1 MKKSQ
6 IIIGTASWGS
16 KINFSE
22 SIDIG
27 NKIISMGLNYFDT
40 APNYGGGYSHYIL
53 NRLAKSNNI
62 FVDTKYGQE
71 ISLNPKEIVKR
82 FYRFTNFKSFK
93 QSFKYIQFDKTQ
105 RNSESFWSIQ
115 ELEKHLNLFREDLK
129 CCEIKTFYL
138 HSPPYGILNRNYLEK
153 FNNFFEDKKILPGIS
168 WPDIKDLDLLLNN
181 FPDIKLQLSIDSF
194 WNSKDKIIKKIKNLN
209 INSIFKKIKNNKILD
224 INYKNKFRKD
234 LIQIL
239 DNNDKYKIVLGINS
253 NESVEKLKKIIINF
267 NEII

>member
-16 KINFSE
+16 KINFNK

-71 ISLNPKEIVKR
+71 ISFTPKEIVKR

-93 QSFKYIQFDKTQ
+93 QSFKYIRFKKTQ
-105 RNSESFWSIQ
+105 RNSENFWSIQ
-115 ELEKHLNLFREDLK
+115 ELEKYLNLFREDLK
-129 CCEIKTFYL
+129 YCEIKTFYL
-138 HSPPYGILNRNYLEK
+138 HSPPYGILNKDYLEK
-153 FNNFFEDKKILPGIS
+153 FNNFFEDKKILPAIS

-194 WNSKDKIIKKIKNLN
+194 WSSKDKIIKKIKNLN

-234 LIQIL
+234 LIQVL

-253 NESVEKLKKIIINF
+253 NESVGKLKKIIINS